1 MMSWMLVR
9 FSVGEVA
16 AGGIARLMR
25 ELMPLALE
33 IRKQDDVGVFGSDLG
48 SEGKCVYFSPGA
60 AKAFAAALA
69 KLRGEPC
76 DSPNP
81 QALSLLYGACE
92 CLPPPDV
99 RPSEAESLRVLRVEE
114 RID

>member
-33 IRKQDDVGVFGSDLG
+33 IRKQDDVGVFSSDLG

-60 AKAFAAALA
+60 VNAFAPALA

-99 RPSEAESLRVLRVEE
+99 RPSEEESLRVLRVEE